1 MHGVHLHP
9 KQAFPFKQLTA
20 RMSMIRYNVCFPKV
34 ELKKLKNERKYI
46 KKGSKK

>member
-20 RMSMIRYNVCFPKV
+20 QMSMTRYSVCFPKV
-34 ELKKLKNERKYI
+34 ELKKLK
-46 KKGSKK
+46 KGSKK

>member
-20 RMSMIRYNVCFPKV
+20 QMSMTRYSVCFPKV
-34 ELKKLKNERKYI
+34 ELKKLKNEQKYI